1 MEQQKPD
8 NDSIISLVGL
18 RAAAEELS
26 CSLNEAQVMAING
39 GYSRN
44 RRSLVGYGDKW
55 IFAKEVDHLLI
66 PSDVAAWC

>member
-1 MEQQKPD
+1 MEQLKSDSD
-8 NDSIISLVGL
+8 NTISSIGL
-18 RAAAEELS
+18 NAAAEELS
-26 CSLNEAQVMAING
+26 CSSSKAQVMAING